1 MAREL
6 IGLIKV
12 ENGEIDTDA
21 VNKALQAARA
31 AQERSAADKD
41 NDEDTEDAD

>member
-12 ENGEIDTDA
+12 EDGEIDTDA
-21 VNKALQAARA
+21 VTKVLQAAKA

-41 NDEDTEDAD
+41 NDEDAD